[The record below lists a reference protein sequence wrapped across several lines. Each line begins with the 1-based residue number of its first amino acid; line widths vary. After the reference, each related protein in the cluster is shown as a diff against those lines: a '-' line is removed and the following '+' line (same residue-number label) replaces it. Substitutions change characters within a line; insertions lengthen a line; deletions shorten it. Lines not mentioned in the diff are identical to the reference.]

1 MIQETYK
8 IFKNQHPEH
17 LFYLIPVGRA
27 PYTTR
32 NVHNVP
38 IFKSKRICLKS
49 PFFSSTVSEWY
60 KLNPS
65 LPNSQIFL
73 TFKKNILLLVKL
85 AANSVYDFSLITQLR
100 LGLSH
105 WRKHKFKHNFQES
118 LDPLCNCGHDIESTT
133 HFFLH
138 CPLFTNEEYT
148 LVSTLS
154 SIEFYLLNNTSF
166 VISQILLFGNLSFN
180 SNKNL

>member
-1 MIQETYK
+1 MIQETCE

-32 NVHNVP
+32 NEHNLPVL
-38 IFKSKRICLKS
+38 KSKRICLKN
-49 PFFSSTVSEWY
+49 PFFSSTVSEWN

-65 LPNSQIFL
+65 LQNSESFL

-85 AANSVYDFSLITQLR
+85 AAISVYDFSLITRLR

-105 WRKHKFKHNFQES
+105 LRKHKFKHNFQES

-138 CPLFTNEEYT
+138 CPLFTNEE
-148 LVSTLS
+148 LS
-154 SIEFYLLNNTSF
+154 SIECYLLNNTNF
-166 VISQILLFGNLSFN
+166 VISQTLLFGNLSFN

>member
-1 MIQETYK
+1 MIQKTCE
-8 IFKNQHPEH
+8 IFKNQDPEH

-32 NVHNVP
+32 NVHNLPV
-38 IFKSKRICLKS
+38 FKSKRICLKN
-49 PFFSSTVSEWY
+49 PFFWSTVSEWN

-65 LPNSQIFL
+65 LRNSESF

-85 AANSVYDFSLITQLR
+85 AASSVYDFSLITRLR

-105 WRKHKFKHNFQES
+105 LRKHKFKHNFHES

-138 CPLFTNEEYT
+138 CPLFTNEE
-148 LVSTLS
+148 LS
-154 SIEFYLLNNTSF
+154 SIECYLLNNTSF
-166 VISQILLFGNLSFN
+166 VI
-180 SNKNL
+180 